1 MEKAFMEK
9 TKKKLQTSLL
19 IAVEVF
25 TIMLSVCLGIIGYK
39 TYYDGMIKKYM
50 DYEEAVLNLAANG
63 IDWDAVEISIV
74 AGKQDAAHKALSERL
89 DFVKSNSKI
98 DWLYMIEPLN
108 DNDKDNM
115 KYICTG
121 NTAQDY
127 ANGMTNRLG
136 DLSGTEFPAEVAR
149 QYLAFYKNSKPG
161 EYWYYPNKTEWGS
174 VFTTS
179 IVIRNSIGNPLG
191 VLSVDINMSD
201 IDATIRIYPLNIL
214 IAGFICAA
222 IFIIVL
228 ILWLNRRLIHPLK
241 SLQNSAVDFVSKA
254 SGDDVQSLN
263 FEDPNIKT
271 QDEIQSLSNALVT
284 MASDTKEY
292 MQKLLVETKENERIS
307 ADLNVATQIQAAM
320 LPRVEPE
327 FSGRAE
333 FELAASMDPAKE
345 VGGDF
350 YDFFFID
357 KDHLALVIADVSGKG
372 VPAALFMAISKTV
385 IKNRALFGNVPKP
398 SEVLRDANN
407 QLCEGNDASL
417 FVTVWLGILDLNT
430 GVVTASNAGHEYP
443 AIRQPGKPFE
453 LLKDKRGLVLAG
465 MEGMAYTD
473 YEIKLE
479 KGATLF
485 VYTDGVPEATNA
497 QNQLFEFERVE
508 KALNVNAEAAPS
520 DLLKVIRG
528 EVDKFVGDAPQFD
541 DLTMLAIKYN
551 GRN

>member
-1 MEKAFMEK
+1 MEA
-9 TKKKLQTSLL
+9 TKKKLRTSLL
-19 IAVEVF
+19 LAVEIF
-25 TIMLSVCLGIIGYK
+25 TLMLCVCLGVIGYQ
-39 TYYDGMIKKYM
+39 TYYEGMIQKYM
-50 DYEEAVLNLAANG
+50 DYEEAVLNLAAHG
-63 IDWDAVEISIV
+63 VDWDEVELSIV
-74 AGKQDAAHKALSERL
+74 AGRQDAAHKALSDHL
-89 DFVKSNSKI
+89 DFIKSNTEI

-115 KYICTG
+115 KYICTA
-121 NTAQDY
+121 NTEEDY
-127 ANGMTNRLG
+127 AKGMTNRLG
-136 DLSGTEFPAEVAR
+136 DLSGTEFPAEVAK
-149 QYLAFYKNSKPG
+149 QYLDFYKNSKPN
-161 EYWYYPNKTEWGS
+161 EFWYYPNKTEWGS

-201 IDATIRIYPLNIL
+201 IDAMIRIYPLKL
-214 IAGFICAA
+214 LFAGVVCAA
-222 IFIIVL
+222 FFIIIL

-254 SGDDVQSLN
+254 SGEDVDSLN
-263 FEDPNIKT
+263 FEDPKIKT
-271 QDEIQSLSNALVT
+271 QDEIQSLSNALVA

-292 MQKLLVETKENERIS
+292 MQKLIHETAEREKIS
-307 ADLNVATQIQAAM
+307 ADLSVATQIQAAM
-320 LPRVEPE
+320 LPRVEPD
-327 FSGRAE
+327 FSGHSE

-385 IKNRALFGNVPKP
+385 IKNRALFGSVPKP

-407 QLCEGNDASL
+407 QLCEGNDANL

-430 GVVTASNAGHEYP
+430 GIVTASNAGHEYP
-443 AIRQPGKPFE
+443 AIRQPGKNFE

-465 MEGMAYTD
+465 MEGMVYTD

-485 VYTDGVPEATNA
+485 IYTDGVPEATNA
-497 QNQLFEFERVE
+497 ANELFEFERVE
-508 KALNVNAEAAPS
+508 KALNVNAGAAPA
-520 DLLKVIRG
+520 DLLKIVRA
-528 EVDKFVGDAPQFD
+528 EVDKFVGEAPQFD
-541 DLTMLAIKYN
+541 DLTMLAIKFN
-551 GRN
+551 GR

>member
-1 MEKAFMEK
+1 MEK

-19 IAVEVF
+19 LAVEIF
-25 TIMLSVCLGIIGYK
+25 TIMLCVCLGVIGYQ
-39 TYYDGMIKKYM
+39 TYYKGMIQKYM
-50 DYEEAVLNLAANG
+50 DYEEAVLNLAAHG
-63 IDWDAVEISIV
+63 VDWDEVELSIV
-74 AGKQDAAHKALSERL
+74 AGRQDAAHKALSEHL
-89 DFVKSNSKI
+89 DFIKSNTEI

-121 NTAQDY
+121 NTEADY
-127 ANGMTNRLG
+127 AKGMTNRLG

-149 QYLAFYKNSKPG
+149 QYLEFYKNSKPN
-161 EYWYYPNKTEWGS
+161 EFWYYPNKTEWGS

-201 IDATIRIYPLNIL
+201 IDTMIRVYPLKLLFAGCVFAAFFIL
-214 IAGFICAA
+214 I
-222 IFIIVL
+222 L
-228 ILWLNRRLIHPLK
+228 ILWLKRRLIHPLK

-254 SGDDVQSLN
+254 SGDDVESLN
-263 FEDPNIKT
+263 FEDPKIKT

-327 FSGRAE
+327 FSGREE

-430 GVVTASNAGHEYP
+430 GIVTASNAGHEYP

-508 KALNVNAEAAPS
+508 KALNVNAGAAPA
-520 DLLKVIRG
+520 DLLKVVRG

>member
-1 MEKAFMEK
+1 MEK

-19 IAVEVF
+19 LAVEIF
-25 TIMLSVCLGIIGYK
+25 TIMLCVCLGVIGYQ
-39 TYYDGMIKKYM
+39 TYYKGMIQKYM
-50 DYEEAVLNLAANG
+50 DYEEAVLNLAAHG
-63 IDWDAVEISIV
+63 VDWDEVELSIV
-74 AGKQDAAHKALSERL
+74 AGRQDAAHKALSEHL
-89 DFVKSNSKI
+89 DFIKSHTEI

-121 NTAQDY
+121 NTEADY
-127 ANGMTNRLG
+127 AKGMTNRLG

-149 QYLAFYKNSKPG
+149 QYLEFYKNSKPN
-161 EYWYYPNKTEWGS
+161 EFWYYPNKTEWGS

-201 IDATIRIYPLNIL
+201 IDTMIRVYPLKLLFAGCVFAAFFIL
-214 IAGFICAA
+214 I
-222 IFIIVL
+222 L
-228 ILWLNRRLIHPLK
+228 ILWLKRRLIHPLK

-254 SGDDVQSLN
+254 SGDDVESLN
-263 FEDPNIKT
+263 FEDPKIKT

-327 FSGRAE
+327 FSGREE

-430 GVVTASNAGHEYP
+430 GIVTASNAGHEYP

-508 KALNVNAEAAPS
+508 KALNVNAGAAPA
-520 DLLKVIRG
+520 DLLKVVRG

>member
-1 MEKAFMEK
+1 MEK

-19 IAVEVF
+19 IAVEIF

-39 TYYDGMIKKYM
+39 TYYNGMVQKYM

-136 DLSGTEFPAEVAR
+136 DLSGTEFPADVAR

-179 IVIRNSIGNPLG
+179 IVIRNSMGRTLG

-228 ILWLNRRLIHPLK
+228 VLWLNRRLIHPLK
-241 SLQNSAVDFVSKA
+241 SLQNSAVDFISKA
-254 SGDDVQSLN
+254 SGDDVESLN

-284 MASDTKEY
+284 MASETKQY
-292 MQKLLVETKENERIS
+292 MQKLIHETSERERIS
-307 ADLNVATQIQAAM
+307 ADLNVAAQIQSDM
-320 LPRVEPE
+320 LPHVFPQRDDID
-327 FSGRAE
+327 
-333 FELAASMDPAKE
+333 LYASMNPAKE

-357 KDHLALVIADVSGKG
+357 DDHLALVIADVSGKG
-372 VPAALFMAISKTV
+372 VPASLFMVIAKTI
-385 IKNRALFGNVPKP
+385 IKNRALSGNIP
-398 SEVLRDANN
+398 SPAQILHDANN
-407 QLCEGNDASL
+407 QLCEGNEAGL
-417 FVTVWLGILDLNT
+417 FVTAWLGILDLNT
-430 GVVTASNAGHEYP
+430 GIVTAANAGHEFP
-443 AIRQPGKPFE
+443 AVRQPGKNFE
-453 LLKDKRGLVLAG
+453 LVQDKHGLVLAG
-465 MEGMAYTD
+465 FEGSIYTD

-485 VYTDGVPEATNA
+485 VYTDGVPEATNGA
-497 QNQLFEFERVE
+497 NELFEFERTVQ
-508 KALNVNAEAAPS
+508 ALNINPDASPKE
-520 DLLKVIRG
+520 LLGVVRG

>member
-1 MEKAFMEK
+1 MEK

-19 IAVEVF
+19 IAVEIF

-39 TYYDGMIKKYM
+39 TYYNGMIQKYK

-74 AGKQDAAHKALSERL
+74 AGKEDAAHKALSERL

-127 ANGMTNRLG
+127 ASGMTNRLG
-136 DLSGTEFPAEVAR
+136 DLSGTEFPADVAR

-179 IVIRNSIGNPLG
+179 IVIRNSMGRTLG

-254 SGDDVQSLN
+254 SGDDVESLN

-271 QDEIQSLSNALVT
+271 QDEIQSLSKALVT
-284 MASDTKEY
+284 MASDTKQY
-292 MQKLLVETKENERIS
+292 MQKLIHETAERERIS
-307 ADLNVATQIQAAM
+307 ADLNVAAQIQSDM
-320 LPRVEPE
+320 LPHVFPQRDDID
-327 FSGRAE
+327 
-333 FELAASMDPAKE
+333 LYASMNPAKE

-357 KDHLALVIADVSGKG
+357 DDHLALVIADVSGKG
-372 VPAALFMAISKTV
+372 VPASLFMVIAKTI
-385 IKNRALFGNVPKP
+385 IKNRALSGNIP
-398 SEVLRDANN
+398 SPAQILHDANN
-407 QLCEGNDASL
+407 QLCEGNEAGL
-417 FVTVWLGILDLNT
+417 FVTAWLGILDLNT
-430 GVVTASNAGHEYP
+430 GIVTAANAGHEFP
-443 AIRQPGKPFE
+443 AVRQPGKNFE
-453 LLKDKRGLVLAG
+453 LVQDKHGLVLAG
-465 MEGMAYTD
+465 FEGSIYTD

-485 VYTDGVPEATNA
+485 VYTDGVPEATNGA
-497 QNQLFEFERVE
+497 NELFEFERTVQ
-508 KALNVNAEAAPS
+508 ALNINPDASPKE
-520 DLLKVIRG
+520 LLGVVRG

>member
-1 MEKAFMEK
+1 MEK

-108 DNDKDNM
+108 DSDKDNM

-214 IAGFICAA
+214 IAGFICSA
-222 IFIIVL
+222 IFILVL

-254 SGDDVQSLN
+254 SGDDVESLN

-271 QDEIQSLSNALVT
+271 QDEIQSLSKALVT

-327 FSGRAE
+327 FSGREE

-385 IKNRALFGNVPKP
+385 IKNRALFGSVPKP

>member
-1 MEKAFMEK
+1 MEK

-19 IAVEVF
+19 IAVEIF

-39 TYYDGMIKKYM
+39 TYYNGMIQKYM

-127 ANGMTNRLG
+127 ASGMTNRLG
-136 DLSGTEFPAEVAR
+136 DLSGTEFPADVAR

-161 EYWYYPNKTEWGS
+161 EYWYYSNKTEWGS

-179 IVIRNSIGNPLG
+179 IVIRNSMGRTLG

-222 IFIIVL
+222 IFVIVL

-254 SGDDVQSLN
+254 SGDDVESLN

-271 QDEIQSLSNALVT
+271 QDEIQSLSKALVT
-284 MASDTKEY
+284 MASDTKQY
-292 MQKLLVETKENERIS
+292 MQKLIHETAERERIS
-307 ADLNVATQIQAAM
+307 ADLNVAAQIQSDM
-320 LPRVEPE
+320 LPHVFPQRDDID
-327 FSGRAE
+327 
-333 FELAASMDPAKE
+333 LYASMNPAKE

-357 KDHLALVIADVSGKG
+357 DDHLALVIADVSGKG
-372 VPAALFMAISKTV
+372 VPASLFMVIAKTI
-385 IKNRALFGNVPKP
+385 IKNRALSGNIP
-398 SEVLRDANN
+398 SPAQILHDANN
-407 QLCEGNDASL
+407 QLCEGNEAGL
-417 FVTVWLGILDLNT
+417 FVTAWLGILDLNT
-430 GVVTASNAGHEYP
+430 GIVTAANAGHEFP
-443 AIRQPGKPFE
+443 AVRQPGKNFE
-453 LLKDKRGLVLAG
+453 LVQDKHGLVLAG
-465 MEGMAYTD
+465 FEGSIYTD

-485 VYTDGVPEATNA
+485 VYTDGVPEATNGA
-497 QNQLFEFERVE
+497 NELFEFERTVQ
-508 KALNVNAEAAPS
+508 ALNINPDASPKE
-520 DLLKVIRG
+520 LLGVVRG

>member
-1 MEKAFMEK
+1 MEA
-9 TKKKLQTSLL
+9 TKKKLRTSLL
-19 IAVEVF
+19 LAVEIF
-25 TIMLSVCLGIIGYK
+25 TLMLCVCLGVIGYQ
-39 TYYDGMIKKYM
+39 TYYDGMIQKYM
-50 DYEEAVLNLAANG
+50 DYEEAVLNLAAHG
-63 IDWDAVEISIV
+63 VDWDEVELSIV
-74 AGKQDAAHKALSERL
+74 AGRQDAAHKALSDHL
-89 DFVKSNSKI
+89 DFIKSNTEI

-115 KYICTG
+115 KYICTA
-121 NTAQDY
+121 NTEEDY
-127 ANGMTNRLG
+127 AKGMTNRLG
-136 DLSGTEFPAEVAR
+136 DLSGTEFPAEVAK
-149 QYLAFYKNSKPG
+149 QYLDFYKNSKPN
-161 EYWYYPNKTEWGS
+161 EFWYYPNKTEWGS

-201 IDATIRIYPLNIL
+201 IDAMIRIYPLKL
-214 IAGFICAA
+214 LFAGVVCAA
-222 IFIIVL
+222 FFIIIL

-254 SGDDVQSLN
+254 SGEDVDSLN
-263 FEDPNIKT
+263 FEDPKIKT
-271 QDEIQSLSNALVT
+271 QDEIQSLSNALVA

-292 MQKLLVETKENERIS
+292 MQKLIHETAEREKIS
-307 ADLNVATQIQAAM
+307 ADLSVATQIQAAM
-320 LPRVEPE
+320 LPRVEPD
-327 FSGRAE
+327 FSGHSE

-385 IKNRALFGNVPKP
+385 IKNRALFGSVPKP

-407 QLCEGNDASL
+407 QLCEGNDANL

-430 GVVTASNAGHEYP
+430 GIVTASNAGHEYP
-443 AIRQPGKPFE
+443 AIRQPGKNFE

-465 MEGMAYTD
+465 MEGMVYTD

-485 VYTDGVPEATNA
+485 IYTDGVPEATNA
-497 QNQLFEFERVE
+497 ANELFEFERVE
-508 KALNVNAEAAPS
+508 KALNVNAGAAPA
-520 DLLKVIRG
+520 DLLKIVRA
-528 EVDKFVGDAPQFD
+528 EVDKFVGEAPQFD
-541 DLTMLAIKYN
+541 DLTMLAIKFN
-551 GRN
+551 GR

>member
-1 MEKAFMEK
+1 MEK

-19 IAVEVF
+19 IAVEIF

-39 TYYDGMIKKYM
+39 TYYNGMIQKYM

-108 DNDKDNM
+108 DSDKDNM
-115 KYICTG
+115 KYICIG

-127 ANGMTNRLG
+127 ASGMTNRLG
-136 DLSGTEFPAEVAR
+136 DLSGTEFPADVAR

-179 IVIRNSIGNPLG
+179 IVIRNSMGRTLG

-201 IDATIRIYPLNIL
+201 IDATIRIYPLKL
-214 IAGFICAA
+214 LFAGFVCAA

-254 SGDDVQSLN
+254 SGDDVESLN

-284 MASDTKEY
+284 MASDTKQY
-292 MQKLLVETKENERIS
+292 MQKLIHETAERERIS
-307 ADLNVATQIQAAM
+307 ADLNVAAQIQSDM
-320 LPRVEPE
+320 LPHVFPQRDDID
-327 FSGRAE
+327 
-333 FELAASMDPAKE
+333 LYASMNPAKE

-357 KDHLALVIADVSGKG
+357 DDHLALVIADVSGKG
-372 VPAALFMAISKTV
+372 VPASLFMVIAKTI
-385 IKNRALFGNVPKP
+385 IKNRALSGNVPSP
-398 SEVLRDANN
+398 AQILHDANN
-407 QLCEGNDASL
+407 QLCEGNEAGL
-417 FVTVWLGILDLNT
+417 FVTAWLGILDLNT
-430 GVVTASNAGHEYP
+430 GIVTAANAGHEFP
-443 AIRQPGKPFE
+443 AVRQPGKNFE
-453 LLKDKRGLVLAG
+453 LVQDKHGLVLAG
-465 MEGMAYTD
+465 FEGSVYTD

-485 VYTDGVPEATNA
+485 VYTDGVPEATNGA
-497 QNQLFEFERVE
+497 NELFEFERMTV
-508 KALNVNAEAAPS
+508 ALNIKPDAEPKE
-520 DLLKVIRG
+520 LLPIVRA
-528 EVDKFVGDAPQFD
+528 EVDKFVGEAPQFD
-541 DLTMLAIKYN
+541 DLTMLAVRYK
-551 GRN
+551 GR

>member
-1 MEKAFMEK
+1 MEK

-19 IAVEVF
+19 IAVEIF

-39 TYYDGMIKKYM
+39 TYYNGMSQKYM

-74 AGKQDAAHKALSERL
+74 AGRQDAAHKALSDHL
-89 DFVKSNSKI
+89 DFIKSNTEI

-121 NTAQDY
+121 NTEADY
-127 ANGMTNRLG
+127 AKGMTNRLG

-149 QYLAFYKNSKPG
+149 EYLNFYKNSKPG

-350 YDFFFID
+350 YDFFFVDEDRIM
-357 KDHLALVIADVSGKG
+357 LVIGDVSGKG
-372 VPAALFMAISKTV
+372 VPAALFMAISKT
-385 IKNRALFGNVPKP
+385 IIRNRALTSDSL
-398 SEVLRDANN
+398 SELIEQTNKT
-407 QLCEGNDASL
+407 LCENNEESM
-417 FVTVWLGILDLNT
+417 FVTIGRALINLKT
-430 GVVTASNAGHEYP
+430 GKVKTVNAGHEDP
-443 AIRQPGKPFE
+443 AIRRAGGSYELDVYPHDVVLGLIPDAGPFVERVFMLEPG
-453 LLKDKRGLVLAG
+453 DS
-465 MEGMAYTD
+465 
-473 YEIKLE
+473 I
-479 KGATLF
+479 F
-485 VYTDGVPEATNA
+485 VYTDGVPEAVNPKE
-497 QNQLFEFERVE
+497 EFLGCDRMI
-508 KALNVNAEAAPS
+508 KALNTDPDRNVEDTIEGMTQSIADFASGA
-520 DLLKVIRG
+520 DR
-528 EVDKFVGDAPQFD
+528 FD
-541 DLTMLAIKYN
+541 DVTMLCFKYF
-551 GRN
+551 GADR

>member
-1 MEKAFMEK
+1 MEA
-9 TKKKLQTSLL
+9 TKKKLRTSLL
-19 IAVEVF
+19 LAVEIF
-25 TIMLSVCLGIIGYK
+25 TLMLCVCLGVIGYQ
-39 TYYDGMIKKYM
+39 TYYEGMIQKYM
-50 DYEEAVLNLAANG
+50 DYEEAVLNLAAHG
-63 IDWDAVEISIV
+63 VDWDKVELSIV
-74 AGKQDAAHKALSERL
+74 AGKEDAAHKALRDRL
-89 DFVKSNSKI
+89 DFIKSNTEI

-108 DNDKDNM
+108 DSDKDNM

-121 NTAQDY
+121 NTEEDY
-127 ANGMTNRLG
+127 AKGMTNRLG
-136 DLSGTEFPAEVAR
+136 DLSGTEFPAEVAK
-149 QYLAFYKNSKPG
+149 QYLNFYKNSKPN
-161 EYWYYPNKTEWGS
+161 EFWYYSNKTEWGS

-201 IDATIRIYPLNIL
+201 IDAMIRIYPLKL
-214 IAGFICAA
+214 LFAGIVCAA
-222 IFIIVL
+222 FFIIIL

-254 SGDDVQSLN
+254 SGEDVDSLN
-263 FEDPNIKT
+263 FEDPKIKT
-271 QDEIQSLSNALVT
+271 QDEIQSLSNALVA

-292 MQKLLVETKENERIS
+292 MQKLIHETAEREKIS
-307 ADLNVATQIQAAM
+307 ADLSVATQIQAAM
-320 LPRVEPE
+320 LPRVEPD
-327 FSGRAE
+327 FSGHSE

-385 IKNRALFGNVPKP
+385 IKNRALFGSVPKP

-407 QLCEGNDASL
+407 QLCEGNDANL

-430 GVVTASNAGHEYP
+430 GIVTASNAGHEYP
-443 AIRQPGKPFE
+443 AIRQPDGKFA

-465 MEGMAYTD
+465 MEGMVYTD

-485 VYTDGVPEATNA
+485 IYTDGVPEATNA

-508 KALNVNAEAAPS
+508 KALNVNAAAAPA
-520 DLLKVIRG
+520 DLLKIVRG
-528 EVDKFVGDAPQFD
+528 EVDKFVGEAPQFD
-541 DLTMLAIKYN
+541 DLTMLAIKFN

>member
-1 MEKAFMEK
+1 MEK

-19 IAVEVF
+19 IAVEIF

-39 TYYDGMIKKYM
+39 TYYNGMIQKYK
-50 DYEEAVLNLAANG
+50 DYEEAVLNFAANG

-136 DLSGTEFPAEVAR
+136 DLSGTEFPADVAR

-179 IVIRNSIGNPLG
+179 IVIRNSMGRTLG

-222 IFIIVL
+222 IFVIVL

-254 SGDDVQSLN
+254 SGDDVESLN

-284 MASDTKEY
+284 MASDTKQY
-292 MQKLLVETKENERIS
+292 MQKLIHETAERERIS
-307 ADLNVATQIQAAM
+307 ADLNVAAQIQSDM
-320 LPRVEPE
+320 LPHVFPQRDDID
-327 FSGRAE
+327 
-333 FELAASMDPAKE
+333 LYASMNPAKE

-357 KDHLALVIADVSGKG
+357 DDHLALVIADVSGKG
-372 VPAALFMAISKTV
+372 VPASLFMVIAKTI
-385 IKNRALFGNVPKP
+385 IKNRALSGNIP
-398 SEVLRDANN
+398 SPAQILHDANN
-407 QLCEGNDASL
+407 QLCEGNEAGL
-417 FVTVWLGILDLNT
+417 FVTAWLGILDLNT
-430 GVVTASNAGHEYP
+430 GIVTAANAGHEFP
-443 AIRQPGKPFE
+443 AVRQPGKNFE
-453 LLKDKRGLVLAG
+453 LVQDKHGLVLAG
-465 MEGMAYTD
+465 FEGSIYTD

-485 VYTDGVPEATNA
+485 VYTDGVPEATNGA
-497 QNQLFEFERVE
+497 NELFEFERTVQ
-508 KALNVNAEAAPS
+508 ALNINPDASPKE
-520 DLLKVIRG
+520 LLDVVRG